1 MRRKHKSDNVSV
13 KVMMRNIEG
22 RHLIINDICR
32 SCCCSTA
39 LMSKLK
45 QITVAVKINLKVL
58 TTPTRYYNTGKRK
71 VITRSLARLHRESK
85 EPHIAVS
92 FFGEAVDAGL
102 PMEPWITLSKTTQPQ
117 LTTGKC
123 RRAGCWIKVLRK
135 GTENTDTL
143 DDPATQAEI

>member
-45 QITVAVKINLKVL
+45 QITVAVKINLKVQ

-92 FFGEAVDAGL
+92 FFGEVVDAGL
-102 PMEPWITLSKTTQPQ
+102 PTEPWITLSKTTQLQ

-123 RRAGCWIKVLRK
+123 RRAEC
-135 GTENTDTL
+135 
-143 DDPATQAEI
+143 